1 MSAILTYSAQPRTA
15 TGSSAASKLRS
26 AGQVPVTISRKG
38 HPSQHVSFD
47 LKSAANL
54 AAHVIHLCKVEV
66 GGKTL
71 TALRS
76 QIAKD
81 CLTDK
86 ITHIDLLEVDEASE
100 IKVDVSVVPDARNCP
115 GVKAG
120 GIVEQHLRKVKVKCK
135 ANAIPDSIPVDLG
148 AVELTETVYA
158 DRCVLPKGVTLVT
171 PARQPLLS
179 VVITRGMKT
188 AEAEATAAAAAGADG
203 AAPAAAGAPAAAAG
217 GKAAAGAPAA
227 AAGGK
232 AAPAAAAK
240 DAPKKK

>member
-15 TGSSAASKLRS
+15 TGSSAASKLRA

-38 HPSQHVSFD
+38 HPSQHVTFD

-54 AAHVIHLCKVEV
+54 AAHVIHLCKIEV

-71 TALRS
+71 TALRA

-100 IKVDVSVVPDARNCP
+100 IKVDVAVVPDARNCP

-135 ANAIPDSIPVDLG
+135 ANAIPDSIIVDLG
-148 AVELTETVYA
+148 AVELTDTVYA

-188 AEAEATAAAAAGADG
+188 AEAEATAAAAAGAEGATPMAAGADG
-203 AAPAAAGAPAAAAG
+203 KAAAPAAAAGAKGAPAAAA
-217 GKAAAGAPAA
+217 
-227 AAGGK
+227 K
-232 AAPAAAAK
+232 AAPAKDAAK
-240 DAPKKK
+240 KK

>member
-15 TGSSAASKLRS
+15 TGSSAASKLRA

-38 HPSQHVSFD
+38 HPSQHVTFD

-71 TALRS
+71 TALRA

-100 IKVDVSVVPDARNCP
+100 IKVDVAVVPDARNCP

-203 AAPAAAGAPAAAAG
+203 AAPMAAAD
-217 GKAAAGAPAA
+217 GKAAAPAA

-232 AAPAAAAK
+232 AAPAAAAGAKAAPAK
-240 DAPKKK
+240 DAAKKK